1 MDPLTRQRLQKEML
15 DIQARVGKT
24 IVMVTHDVDEA
35 VLLGDRI
42 LVLEPGAHV
51 AQYATPEEVLARP
64 ATEFVADFVGSGAG
78 LKRLAL
84 RSVDSLPLR
93 PIAHHPTGP
102 LPGGPVLDAA
112 TPISEALAALVMAP
126 TEEIAVVR
134 DGTVIGL
141 LDYPTLRAHARA
153 GDEQARP

>member
-1 MDPLTRQRLQKEML
+1 M
-15 DIQARVGKT
+15 
-24 IVMVTHDVDEA
+24 
-35 VLLGDRI
+35 LLGDRI

-78 LKRLAL
+78 LKRLGL

-93 PIAHHPTGP
+93 PIAQHPTGT